1 MIRAKPDASRI
12 SSTPSTEITL
22 DEDNLALIQKGKYDK
37 PAFFGNISSTK
48 SYDLFKS
55 GVSTALGYAGF
66 AMNIAQTLVDERKP
80 TDAEFLFTRREY
92 EEIQRKSRS
101 IAAYGNTPVD
111 TIEAFL
117 LILCAIDN
125 IDDMEKIAVGIEI
138 PELIDVSI
146 LRHPFE
152 ILAIQRLEKIAF
164 MAQALDAFIR
174 MFNRYLKSRDS
185 SDSKPESISNLVS
198 SLGSILGGSLSS
210 SVRLENSS
218 SVDALGHFMSELI
231 DGKRIPM
238 SVIAKNPMKA
248 SPSYVGQTLFGESPT
263 ALSLVDVTELFPKK
277 IGVFPMPSNGAGVSS
292 FGMQNFSSLQGNLN
306 VFDAVNKL
314 SFGGGSVTANSF
326 KERAVNAV
334 VDQVKNITGATSS
347 ETFSLNSADVSIP
360 MMIALSA
367 ANSGL
372 SKSPFSYQTFQQAW
386 QMSSGVSNLMQ
397 NQNPQFLNIIRG
409 LT

>member
-1 MIRAKPDASRI
+1 
-12 SSTPSTEITL
+12 
-22 DEDNLALIQKGKYDK
+22 
-37 PAFFGNISSTK
+37 
-48 SYDLFKS
+48 
-55 GVSTALGYAGF
+55 
-66 AMNIAQTLVDERKP
+66 
-80 TDAEFLFTRREY
+80 
-92 EEIQRKSRS
+92 
-101 IAAYGNTPVD
+101 
-111 TIEAFL
+111 
-117 LILCAIDN
+117 
-125 IDDMEKIAVGIEI
+125 
-138 PELIDVSI
+138 
-146 LRHPFE
+146 
-152 ILAIQRLEKIAF
+152 
-164 MAQALDAFIR
+164 
-174 MFNRYLKSRDS
+174 
-185 SDSKPESISNLVS
+185 
-198 SLGSILGGSLSS
+198 
-210 SVRLENSS
+210 
-218 SVDALGHFMSELI
+218 
-231 DGKRIPM
+231 
-238 SVIAKNPMKA
+238 
-248 SPSYVGQTLFGESPT
+248 
-263 ALSLVDVTELFPKK
+263 
-277 IGVFPMPSNGAGVSS
+277 MPSNGAGVSS